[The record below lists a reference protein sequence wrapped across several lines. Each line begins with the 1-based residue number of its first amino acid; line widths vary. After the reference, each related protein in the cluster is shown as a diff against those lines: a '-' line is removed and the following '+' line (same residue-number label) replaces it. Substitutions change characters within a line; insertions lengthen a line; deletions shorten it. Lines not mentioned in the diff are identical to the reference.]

1 MRLLDPKKFCSIN
14 SGVWRS
20 FWKLVKALKF
30 RVINLVRRSCECDG
44 LLGYSL
50 AQMRLHNWLNH
61 FKSLRNFWNQLLC
74 WLALFQVIELSNF
87 IKRWSREL
95 QLLDRGRYQFFFVEL
110 RVHLGADMLRSVPFS
125 IGQFSLWCNYRSLR
139 ADKCRNQGLPEWTK
153 V

>member
-30 RVINLVRRSCECDG
+30 RVTNLVRRSCECDG

-61 FKSLRNFWNQLLC
+61 FSLTMSRLISPFGI
-74 WLALFQVIELSNF
+74 LFVYTQQTFLSLTEF
-87 IKRWSREL
+87 LVAI
-95 QLLDRGRYQFFFVEL
+95 
-110 RVHLGADMLRSVPFS
+110 
-125 IGQFSLWCNYRSLR
+125 IGNAVFMQR
-139 ADKCRNQGLPEWTK
+139 
-153 V
+153 